1 MDADMGNQST
11 SGALQD
17 EWNIN
22 SVQESQVKEL
32 RRSKWTV

>member
-1 MDADMGNQST
+1 MDAEMGNQRT
-11 SGALQD
+11 SGELQD

-32 RRSKWTV
+32 RRS